1 MSEKKKEPMPR
12 KRMLMIVLCAFLAVV
27 LVALIVVTAYIE
39 SIFSMINRF
48 DPDATLDTMSE
59 SEYNEMLKQEEQD
72 PNFTGPEI
80 DPDDVVWGSDVQ
92 LHQGENIINILLIGQ
107 DRREG
112 ETRARSDAM
121 ILCTINKEKKTL
133 TMTSFMRDM
142 YVQIP
147 GYKDNRINASYAFGG
162 MKLLNKCLNKN
173 FGLEIDGNVEV
184 DFTGFQTVIDTLGG
198 LDIELTAAEAEYL
211 NRRGNWDIEDNAGEW
226 SLKEGV
232 NRLNGSQAVA
242 FSRIR
247 YVGNGDFGRTNRQR
261 VLLSKL
267 LERMKQ
273 MSAFE
278 VKDLLDE
285 ILPLLTT
292 DLSNAEIMGYAMELF
307 PLLTSLEI
315 STQQIPAEGA
325 YSMASI
331 DGMSVLLPDLKK
343 NVAILE
349 KIMED

>member
-1 MSEKKKEPMPR
+1 MNEKKKEPMPR
-12 KRMLMIVLCAFLAVV
+12 KRVLLIVLCTVLAVV
-27 LVALIVVTAYIE
+27 LLALIVGAAYIE
-39 SIFSMINRF
+39 SIFGMINRF
-48 DPDATLDTMSE
+48 DPNATLDTMSE

-107 DRREG
+107 DRRPG

-121 ILCTINKEKKTL
+121 ILCTINKDKKTL

-173 FGLEIDGNVEV
+173 FGIEIDGNVEV
-184 DFTGFQTVIDTLGG
+184 DFNGFQRVIDTLGG
-198 LDIELTAAEAEYL
+198 LDIELTAAEAQYL
-211 NRRGNWDIEDNAGEW
+211 NSRGNWDIEDNAGEW
-226 SLKEGV
+226 SLKAGV

-247 YVGNGDFGRTNRQR
+247 NVGNGDFGRTNRQR
-261 VLLSKL
+261 VVLNTL
-267 LERMKQ
+267 LERMKK

-349 KIMED
+349 EIMKD

>member
-1 MSEKKKEPMPR
+1 MRGKYEQPKSKGR
-12 KRMLMIVLCAFLAVV
+12 GVLVAVLIILIVLMIGLLAVV
-27 LVALIVVTAYIE
+27 LYGSHLLGLINYSDDGYDADQAYLE
-39 SIFSMINRF
+39 
-48 DPDATLDTMSE
+48 DAGL
-59 SEYNEMLKQEEQD
+59 
-72 PNFTGPEI
+72 
-80 DPDDVVWGSDVQ
+80 DVVRDKDV
-92 LHQGENIINILLIGQ
+92 LNILLIGQ
-107 DRREG
+107 DARPG
-112 ETRARSDAM
+112 ETQTRSDTM
-121 ILCTINKEKKTL
+121 ILCSYHKGRKELTL
-133 TMTSFMRDM
+133 TSFMRDM

-162 MKLLNKCLNKN
+162 MQLLNKCLNKN
-173 FGLEIDGNVEV
+173 FGVQIDGNVEV

-198 LDIELTAAEAEYL
+198 LDIELTAAEAQYL
-211 NRRGNWDIEDNAGEW
+211 NRRGNWDIEDNAGQW
-226 SLKEGV
+226 SLKAGV

-247 YVGNGDFGRTNRQR
+247 NVGNGDFGRTNRQR
-261 VLLSKL
+261 VLLSTL
-267 LERMKQ
+267 LERMTT
-273 MSAFE
+273 MSALE

-315 STQQIPAEGA
+315 TTQQIPADGA
-325 YSMASI
+325 YRMASI

-349 KIMED
+349 EIMKD